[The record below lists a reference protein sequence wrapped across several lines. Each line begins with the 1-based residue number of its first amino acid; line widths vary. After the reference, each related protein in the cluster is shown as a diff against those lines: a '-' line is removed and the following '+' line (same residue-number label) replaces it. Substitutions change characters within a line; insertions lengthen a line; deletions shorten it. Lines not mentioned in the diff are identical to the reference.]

1 MSKGSHHIFALVI
14 YFLGVDW
21 HSKHIKIGLFEAIE
35 NIGEVLVRNLIT
47 LLDEYGLRKKIVTY
61 IKDEKANLNGMK
73 ITLKFVVRCE
83 ILGLDENFQKTCF
96 VHAFSK
102 AYQYETTKEKVCKDL
117 KYVSIK
123 DLIIFT

>member
-1 MSKGSHHIFALVI
+1 MI

-35 NIGEVLVRNLIT
+35 NIGEVFVRNLIT
-47 LLDEYGLRKKIVTY
+47 LLDEYGLRKNIVFY
-61 IKDEKANLNGMK
+61 VKDERANLNGMK

-83 ILGLDENFQKTCF
+83 ILGLDEKFQNTCF

-102 AYQYETTKEKVCKDL
+102 VCQYETIEEKVCKNL